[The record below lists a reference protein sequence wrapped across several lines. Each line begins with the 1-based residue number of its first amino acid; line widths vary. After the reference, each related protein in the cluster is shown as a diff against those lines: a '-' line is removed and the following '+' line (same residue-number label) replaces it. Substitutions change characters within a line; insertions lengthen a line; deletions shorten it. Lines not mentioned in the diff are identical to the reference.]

1 MIKLWG
7 REPALWASL
16 FGIALKLAVAFGLHA
31 SVDVQSAAN
40 AAVVAA
46 LGLYVAYATH
56 DGLAAAILGF
66 AQAGLALAI
75 GLGLHWSPE
84 VQATTMSF
92 VAAVVGMFVRTQV
105 TAPVPAG
112 VPLKAVE

>member
-1 MIKLWG
+1 MVLIWK

-46 LGLYVAYATH
+46 LGLYVAYVTH

-75 GLGLHWSPE
+75 GLGLHWSAD
-84 VQATTMSF
+84 VQATVMSF
-92 VAAVVGMFVRTQV
+92 AAAVVAMFVRTQV
-105 TAPVPAG
+105 TAPLAAA